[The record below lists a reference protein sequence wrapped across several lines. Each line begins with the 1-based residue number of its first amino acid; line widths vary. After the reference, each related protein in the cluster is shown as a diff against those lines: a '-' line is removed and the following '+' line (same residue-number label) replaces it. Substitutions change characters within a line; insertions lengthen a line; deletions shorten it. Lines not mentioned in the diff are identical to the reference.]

1 MKTQFIADLRDGQ
14 AVTSTFLVRSKE
26 IRTSPRTSRS
36 WLQLE
41 LADRTGTISG
51 KMWDGFEG
59 IVAQFERD
67 DVVKVRARAKLYNDQ
82 LELTVE
88 SVIPVAEKD
97 YELADFLPHTKQD
110 VEKLYARLN
119 EAAHAAENPWVKT
132 LLVSVVEDASIAPK
146 LKRAPAAMTMH
157 HAYIGGLL
165 EHVVSLIELSRLVA
179 SHYPELNRDLLLAG
193 IVLHDIGKIEELSCA
208 RGFGYTT
215 EGQLLGHI
223 ALGQAIVRRKIEAI
237 SDFPRPL
244 AAVIEHLILS
254 HHGSL
259 EFGSPRLPL
268 TREAVA
274 LHFLDDLD
282 SKMAAIET
290 TMASDAGSGD
300 WTERNPALRRN
311 LLRTSQYLAEPPL
324 EPASKAASAGIAVH
338 AAAPK
343 GTDGSKP

>member
-1 MKTQFIADLRDGQ
+1 MKTLFISDLRDGQ
-14 AVTSTFLVRSKE
+14 AVAATFLVRSKE

-51 KMWDGFEG
+51 KMWDGYEAMVTLFD
-59 IVAQFERD
+59 RD
-67 DVVKVRARAKLYNDQ
+67 DVVKIRARAKLYNDQ

-88 SVIPVAEKD
+88 HVAPCSEND

-110 VEKLYARLN
+110 VEKLYAHLN
-119 EAAHAAENPWVKT
+119 EAVHAVENPWIKT

-146 LKRAPAAMTMH
+146 MKRAPAAMTMH

-165 EHVVSLIELSRLVA
+165 EHVVSLIDLMRLVS
-179 SHYPELNRDLLLAG
+179 SHYPELNRDILLAG
-193 IVLHDIGKIEELSCA
+193 VVLHDIGKIEELSCA

-223 ALGQAIVRRKIEAI
+223 ALGQAIVRRKIDAI
-237 SDFPRPL
+237 SEFPRPL
-244 AAVIEHLILS
+244 ATVIEHLILS
-254 HHGSL
+254 HHGQL
-259 EFGSPRLPL
+259 EFGSPKLPL

-274 LHFLDDLD
+274 LNFLDDLD

-311 LLRTSQYLAEPPL
+311 LLRTSEYIDEPVAETRAK
-324 EPASKAASAGIAVH
+324 PASTAASAS
-338 AAAPK
+338 AAK
-343 GTDGSKP
+343 GDGTKG

>member
-1 MKTQFIADLRDGQ
+1 MKTLFISDLRDGQ
-14 AVTSTFLVRSKE
+14 AVAATFLVRSKE
-26 IRTSPRTSRS
+26 IRTSPRTNRS
-36 WLQLE
+36 WMQLE

-51 KMWDGFEG
+51 KMWDGFESM
-59 IVAQFERD
+59 VTLFERD
-67 DVVKVRARAKLYNDQ
+67 DVVKVRARAKLYNEQ

-88 SVIPVAEKD
+88 HVAPCSEND

-119 EAAHAAENPWVKT
+119 EAVHSAENPWIKT

-157 HAYIGGLL
+157 HAHIGGLL
-165 EHVVSLIELSRLVA
+165 EHVVSLIDLMRLVA

-193 IVLHDIGKIEELSCA
+193 VVLHDIGKIDELSCA

-223 ALGQAIVRRKIEAI
+223 ALGQAIVRRKIESI

-244 AAVIEHLILS
+244 AIVIEHLILS

-259 EFGSPRLPL
+259 EFGSPKLPL

-290 TMASDAGSGD
+290 TMASDAGNGD

-311 LLRTSQYLAEPPL
+311 LLRTSEYLGDSIEEARPKT
-324 EPASKAASAGIAVH
+324 SAAGTAGT
-338 AAAPK
+338 AATAK
-343 GTDGSKP
+343 SNDGSKG

>member
-1 MKTQFIADLRDGQ
+1 VKTQFIADLRDGQ
-14 AVTSTFLVRSKE
+14 AVTATFLVRSKE

-41 LADRTGTISG
+41 LSDRTGTISG
-51 KMWDGFEG
+51 KMWDGFEAL
-59 IVAQFERD
+59 VAQFERD
-67 DVVKVRARAKLYNDQ
+67 DVVKVRGRAKLYNEQ

-88 SVIPVAEKD
+88 HVAPVAEKD

-119 EAAHAAENPWVKT
+119 EAVHAAENPWVRT

-146 LKRAPAAMTMH
+146 FKRAPAAMTMH

-165 EHVVSLIELSRLVA
+165 EHVVSLIDLMRLVA

-193 IVLHDIGKIEELSCA
+193 IVLHDVGKIEELSCA

-223 ALGQAIVRRKIEAI
+223 ALGQAIVRRKIDSIA
-237 SDFPRPL
+237 DFPRPL

-290 TMASDAGSGD
+290 TMASDAGNGD

-311 LLRTSQYLAEPPL
+311 LLRTTQYLADPPSQSQ
-324 EPASKAASAGIAVH
+324 AKAATAGTAVP
-338 AAAPK
+338 AATPK
-343 GTDGSKP
+343 GADGSKP

>member
-311 LLRTSQYLAEPPL
+311 LLRTSQYLAEPPS

>member
-41 LADRTGTISG
+41 LADRSGTISG

>member
-14 AVTSTFLVRSKE
+14 AVASTFLVRSKE

-119 EAAHAAENPWVKT
+119 EAVHAAENPWVKT

-311 LLRTSQYLAEPPL
+311 LLRTSQYLAEPPS
-324 EPASKAASAGIAVH
+324 ESASKAASAGIAVH

>member
-1 MKTQFIADLRDGQ
+1 MKSQFIADLRDGQ
-14 AVTSTFLVRSKE
+14 AVAATFLVRSKE

-41 LADRTGTISG
+41 LADSSGSISG
-51 KMWDGFEG
+51 KMWDGFEA
-59 IVAQFERD
+59 IVALFERD
-67 DVVKVRARAKLYNDQ
+67 DVIKVRGRAKLYNDQ

-88 SVIPVAEKD
+88 HVAPVAEKD
-97 YELADFLPHTKQD
+97 YELGDFLPHTKQD
-110 VEKLYARLN
+110 VEKLYVRLN
-119 EAAHAAENPWVKT
+119 EAVHAVENPWIKT

-157 HAYIGGLL
+157 HAFIGGLL
-165 EHVVSLIELSRLVA
+165 EHMVSLIDLARLVG
-179 SHYPELNRDLLLAG
+179 SHYPELNRDLLIAG
-193 IVLHDIGKIEELSCA
+193 IVLHDIGKTEELSCA

-223 ALGQAIVRRKIEAI
+223 ALGQAILHRKIDAI

-244 AAVIEHLILS
+244 AAVIEHLVLS
-254 HHGSL
+254 HHGSY

-311 LLRTSQYLAEPPL
+311 LLRTSQFLAEPPEGL
-324 EPASKAASAGIAVH
+324 KSSGATVGVPIAAS
-338 AAAPK
+338 PK
-343 GTDGSKP
+343 SNDGSKS

>member
-1 MKTQFIADLRDGQ
+1 MKTLFISDLRDGQ
-14 AVTSTFLVRSKE
+14 QVAATFLVRSKE

-51 KMWDGFEG
+51 KMWDGYESL
-59 IVAQFERD
+59 VTLFERD

-88 SVIPVAEKD
+88 HVAPCSEND

-110 VEKLYARLN
+110 VEKLYGRLN
-119 EAAHAAENPWVKT
+119 EAVHAAENPWIKT

-146 LKRAPAAMTMH
+146 FKRAPAAMTMH

-165 EHVVSLIELSRLVA
+165 EHVVSLIDLMRLVS

-193 IVLHDIGKIEELSCA
+193 VVLHDIGKIEELSCA

-223 ALGQAIVRRKIEAI
+223 ALGQAIVRRKIDAI
-237 SDFPRPL
+237 SEFPRPL
-244 AAVIEHLILS
+244 ATVIEHLILS

-259 EFGSPRLPL
+259 EFGSPKLPL

-311 LLRTSQYLAEPPL
+311 LLRTTEYLDEPVAETRAK
-324 EPASKAASAGIAVH
+324 PASTAASVGGA
-338 AAAPK
+338 K
-343 GTDGSKP
+343 GDGSKG

>member
-1 MKTQFIADLRDGQ
+1 MKTLFISDLRDGQ
-14 AVTSTFLVRSKE
+14 QVAATFLVRSKE

-51 KMWDGFEG
+51 KMWDGYEPL
-59 IVAQFERD
+59 VTLFERD

-88 SVIPVAEKD
+88 HVAPCSEND

-110 VEKLYARLN
+110 VEKLYGRLN
-119 EAAHAAENPWVKT
+119 EAVHAVENPWIKT

-146 LKRAPAAMTMH
+146 FKRAPAAMTMH

-165 EHVVSLIELSRLVA
+165 EHTVSLIELMQLVS

-193 IVLHDIGKIEELSCA
+193 VVLHDIGKIEELSCA

-223 ALGQAIVRRKIEAI
+223 ALGQAIVRRKIDAI
-237 SDFPRPL
+237 SEFPRPL
-244 AAVIEHLILS
+244 ATVIEHLVLS

-259 EFGSPRLPL
+259 EFGSPKLPL

-311 LLRTSQYLAEPPL
+311 LLRTTEYLDEPVAETRAK
-324 EPASKAASAGIAVH
+324 PASTAVSAGGA
-338 AAAPK
+338 K
-343 GTDGSKP
+343 GDGSKG

>member
-1 MKTQFIADLRDGQ
+1 VKTLFISDLRDGQ
-14 AVTSTFLVRSKE
+14 QVAATFLVRSKE

-51 KMWDGFEG
+51 KMWDGYESL
-59 IVAQFERD
+59 VTLFERD

-88 SVIPVAEKD
+88 HVAPCSESD

-110 VEKLYARLN
+110 VEKLYSRLN
-119 EAAHAAENPWVKT
+119 EAVHAAENPWIKT

-146 LKRAPAAMTMH
+146 FKRAPAAMTMH

-165 EHVVSLIELSRLVA
+165 EHTVSLIDLMRLVS

-193 IVLHDIGKIEELSCA
+193 VVLHDIGKIEELSCA

-223 ALGQAIVRRKIEAI
+223 ALGQAIVRRKIDAI
-237 SDFPRPL
+237 SEFPRPL
-244 AAVIEHLILS
+244 ATVIEHLILS

-259 EFGSPRLPL
+259 EFGSPKLPL

-311 LLRTSQYLAEPPL
+311 LLRTTEYLDEPVAETRAK
-324 EPASKAASAGIAVH
+324 PASNAASVGGA
-338 AAAPK
+338 K
-343 GTDGSKP
+343 GDGSKA

>member
-1 MKTQFIADLRDGQ
+1 M
-14 AVTSTFLVRSKE
+14 
-26 IRTSPRTSRS
+26 
-36 WLQLE
+36 
-41 LADRTGTISG
+41 
-51 KMWDGFEG
+51 
-59 IVAQFERD
+59 
-67 DVVKVRARAKLYNDQ
+67 
-82 LELTVE
+82 
-88 SVIPVAEKD
+88 
-97 YELADFLPHTKQD
+97 
-110 VEKLYARLN
+110 
-119 EAAHAAENPWVKT
+119 HAAENPWVKT

-165 EHVVSLIELSRLVA
+165 EHVVSLLDLMRLVA

-223 ALGQAIVRRKIEAI
+223 ALGQAIVRRKIESIAE
-237 SDFPRPL
+237 FPRPL
-244 AAVIEHLILS
+244 ATVIEHLILS

-259 EFGSPRLPL
+259 EFGSPKLPL

-290 TMASDAGSGD
+290 TMASDAGAAIGPS
-300 WTERNPALRRN
+300 EIRRCAAISCALRNISPSLLRNPK
-311 LLRTSQYLAEPPL
+311 T
-324 EPASKAASAGIAVH
+324 KAAVCRRRRE
-338 AAAPK
+338 
-343 GTDGSKP
+343 

>member
-1 MKTQFIADLRDGQ
+1 VKTLFISDLRDGQ
-14 AVTSTFLVRSKE
+14 QVAATFLVRSKE

-36 WLQLE
+36 WLQLD
-41 LADRTGTISG
+41 LADRSGTISG
-51 KMWDGFEG
+51 KMWDGYESM
-59 IVAQFERD
+59 VTLFERD
-67 DVVKVRARAKLYNDQ
+67 DVVKIRARAKLYNDQ

-88 SVIPVAEKD
+88 HIAPCSEHE

-110 VEKLYARLN
+110 VEKLYAHLN
-119 EAAHAAENPWVKT
+119 EAVHAVENPWIKT

-146 LKRAPAAMTMH
+146 MKRAPAAMTMH

-165 EHVVSLIELSRLVA
+165 EHVVSLIDLMRLVS
-179 SHYPELNRDLLLAG
+179 SHYPELNRDILLAG
-193 IVLHDIGKIEELSCA
+193 VVLHDIGKIEELSCA

-223 ALGQAIVRRKIEAI
+223 ALGQAIVRRKIDAI
-237 SDFPRPL
+237 SEFPRPL
-244 AAVIEHLILS
+244 ATVIEHLILS
-254 HHGSL
+254 HHGQL
-259 EFGSPRLPL
+259 EFGSPKLPL

-274 LHFLDDLD
+274 LNFLDDLD

-311 LLRTSQYLAEPPL
+311 LLRTTEYLDEPL
-324 EPASKAASAGIAVH
+324 VETRANPASSAASAS
-338 AAAPK
+338 AAK
-343 GTDGSKP
+343 GDGSKG

>member
-1 MKTQFIADLRDGQ
+1 MKTLFISDLRDGQ
-14 AVTSTFLVRSKE
+14 AVAATFLVRSKE

-51 KMWDGFEG
+51 KMWDGYESMVTLFD
-59 IVAQFERD
+59 RD
-67 DVVKVRARAKLYNDQ
+67 DVVKIRARAKLYNDQ

-88 SVIPVAEKD
+88 HVAPCSEND

-110 VEKLYARLN
+110 VEKLYAHLN
-119 EAAHAAENPWVKT
+119 EAVHAVENPWIKT

-165 EHVVSLIELSRLVA
+165 EHVVSLIDLMRLVS
-179 SHYPELNRDLLLAG
+179 SHYPELNRDILLAG
-193 IVLHDIGKIEELSCA
+193 VVLHDIGKIEELSCA

-223 ALGQAIVRRKIEAI
+223 ALGQAIVRRKIDAI
-237 SDFPRPL
+237 SEFPRPL
-244 AAVIEHLILS
+244 ATVIEHLILS
-254 HHGSL
+254 HHGQL
-259 EFGSPRLPL
+259 EFGSPKLPL

-274 LHFLDDLD
+274 LNFLDDLD

-300 WTERNPALRRN
+300 WTERNPALRRS
-311 LLRTSQYLAEPPL
+311 LLRTSEYLDEPVAETRIK
-324 EPASKAASAGIAVH
+324 PASSAASVS
-338 AAAPK
+338 AAK
-343 GTDGSKP
+343 GDGSKG

>member
-1 MKTQFIADLRDGQ
+1 VKTQFIADLRDGQ
-14 AVTSTFLVRSKE
+14 PVASTFLVRSKE

-41 LADRTGTISG
+41 LADRSGAISA
-51 KMWDGFEG
+51 KMWDGFDA
-59 IVAQFERD
+59 VATLFERD
-67 DVVKVRARAKLYNDQ
+67 DVVKVRGRAKLYNEQ
-82 LELTVE
+82 LELAVDYLA
-88 SVIPVAEKD
+88 PVAEKD

-110 VEKLYARLN
+110 VGRLYIRLN
-119 EAAHAAENPWVKT
+119 EAVHAAENPWVKA
-132 LLVSVVEDASIAPK
+132 LLVSIVEDASIAPK

-165 EHVVSLIELSRLVA
+165 EHVVSLIDLSRLVA

-237 SDFPRPL
+237 ADFPRPL

-274 LHFLDDLD
+274 LHFLDDMD

-290 TMASDAGSGD
+290 TMASDAGNGD
-300 WTERNPALRRN
+300 WTERNAALRRN
-311 LLRTSQYLAEPPL
+311 LLRTTQYLAEPP
-324 EPASKAASAGIAVH
+324 ADAKASAPRTDVVVPAGRQ
-338 AAAPK
+338 
-343 GTDGSKP
+343 GNDGSNS

>member
-1 MKTQFIADLRDGQ
+1 MKTLFIADLKDGQ
-14 AVTSTFLVRSKE
+14 AVVATFLVRSKE

-41 LADRTGTISG
+41 LGDRTGTISG
-51 KMWDGFEG
+51 KMWDGFEPLA
-59 IVAQFERD
+59 AQFDRD
-67 DVVKVRARAKLYNDQ
+67 DVVKVRARAKLYNEQ

-88 SVIPVAEKD
+88 HVSPVGESD

-119 EAAHAAENPWVKT
+119 EAVHAAENPWVRT

-165 EHVVSLIELSRLVA
+165 EHVVSLLDLMRLVA

-223 ALGQAIVRRKIEAI
+223 ALGQAIVRRKIESIAE
-237 SDFPRPL
+237 FPRPL
-244 AAVIEHLILS
+244 ATVIEHLILS

-259 EFGSPRLPL
+259 EFGSPKLPL

-290 TMASDAGSGD
+290 TMASDAGVGD

-311 LLRTSQYLAEPPL
+311 LLRTSQYLSEPPS
-324 EPASKAASAGIAVH
+324 ETAVKSAASSSAVSETV
-338 AAAPK
+338 PK
-343 GTDGSKP
+343 GSDGSQS

>member
-1 MKTQFIADLRDGQ
+1 MKTLFISDLRDGQ
-14 AVTSTFLVRSKE
+14 QVAATFLVRSKE

-51 KMWDGFEG
+51 KMWDGYESM
-59 IVAQFERD
+59 VTLFERD

-88 SVIPVAEKD
+88 HVAPCSEND

-110 VEKLYARLN
+110 IEKLYARLD
-119 EAAHAAENPWVKT
+119 EAVRAVENPWIKT
-132 LLVSVVEDASIAPK
+132 LLLSVVEDASIAPK

-157 HAYIGGLL
+157 HAHIGGLL
-165 EHVVSLIELSRLVA
+165 EHVVSLIDLMRLVA

-193 IVLHDIGKIEELSCA
+193 VVLHDIGKIEELSCA

-223 ALGQAIVRRKIEAI
+223 ALGQAIVRRKIDSI

-244 AAVIEHLILS
+244 AIVIEHLILS

-259 EFGSPRLPL
+259 EFGSPKLPL

-290 TMASDAGSGD
+290 TMASDGGSGD

-311 LLRTSQYLAEPPL
+311 LLRTTEYLG
-324 EPASKAASAGIAVH
+324 EPAEETRAKPASSSASSASA
-338 AAAPK
+338 K
-343 GTDGSKP
+343 GDGSKR

>member
-14 AVTSTFLVRSKE
+14 TVAATFLVRSKE

-41 LADRTGTISG
+41 LCDRTGTISG

-67 DVVKVRARAKLYNDQ
+67 DVVRVRGRAKLYNEQ
-82 LELTVE
+82 LEITIDLVN
-88 SVIPVAEKD
+88 PVAEKE

-119 EAAHAAENPWVKT
+119 EAVQATENPWIKA
-132 LLVSVVEDASIAPK
+132 LLVSVLEDASIAPR

-165 EHVVSLIELSRLVA
+165 EHVVSLIELMHLVA
-179 SHYPELNRDLLLAG
+179 SHYPELDRDLLLAG
-193 IVLHDIGKIEELSCA
+193 VVLHDVGKIEELSCA
-208 RGFGYTT
+208 RGFDYTT
-215 EGQLLGHI
+215 EGRLLGHM
-223 ALGQAIVRRKIEAI
+223 ALGQAIVRRKVEAI
-237 SDFPRPL
+237 ADFPRPL
-244 AAVIEHLILS
+244 ATVIEHLILS
-254 HHGSL
+254 HHGSY

-290 TMASDAGSGD
+290 TMASDAGVGD
-300 WTERNPALRRN
+300 WTERNPALRRS
-311 LLRTSQYLAEPPL
+311 LLRTTQYLAEPPSEQKAKATTTVVVPVVTKGSDGC
-324 EPASKAASAGIAVH
+324 EP
-338 AAAPK
+338 
-343 GTDGSKP
+343 

>member
-259 EFGSPRLPL
+259 EFG
-268 TREAVA
+268 
-274 LHFLDDLD
+274 
-282 SKMAAIET
+282 
-290 TMASDAGSGD
+290 
-300 WTERNPALRRN
+300 
-311 LLRTSQYLAEPPL
+311 
-324 EPASKAASAGIAVH
+324 
-338 AAAPK
+338 
-343 GTDGSKP
+343 

>member
-1 MKTQFIADLRDGQ
+1 
-14 AVTSTFLVRSKE
+14 
-26 IRTSPRTSRS
+26 
-36 WLQLE
+36 
-41 LADRTGTISG
+41 
-51 KMWDGFEG
+51 
-59 IVAQFERD
+59 
-67 DVVKVRARAKLYNDQ
+67 
-82 LELTVE
+82 
-88 SVIPVAEKD
+88 
-97 YELADFLPHTKQD
+97 
-110 VEKLYARLN
+110 
-119 EAAHAAENPWVKT
+119 
-132 LLVSVVEDASIAPK
+132 ASIAPK

-311 LLRTSQYLAEPPL
+311 LLRTSQYLAEPPS
-324 EPASKAASAGIAVH
+324 ESASKAASAGIAVH

>member
-1 MKTQFIADLRDGQ
+1 VKTLFISDLRDGQ
-14 AVTSTFLVRSKE
+14 QVAATFLVRSKE

-51 KMWDGFEG
+51 KMWDGYEPL
-59 IVAQFERD
+59 VTLFERD
-67 DVVKVRARAKLYNDQ
+67 DVVKVRARAKLYNEQ

-88 SVIPVAEKD
+88 HVAPCSEND

-110 VEKLYARLN
+110 VEKLYGKLS
-119 EAAHAAENPWVKT
+119 EAVHAVENPWIKT

-146 LKRAPAAMTMH
+146 FKRAPAAMTMH
-157 HAYIGGLL
+157 HAYLGGLL
-165 EHVVSLIELSRLVA
+165 EHTASLLDLMRLVA

-193 IVLHDIGKIEELSCA
+193 VVLHDIGKIEELSCA

-223 ALGQAIVRRKIEAI
+223 ALGQAIVRRKIDAI
-237 SDFPRPL
+237 SEFPRPL
-244 AAVIEHLILS
+244 STVIEHLILS

-259 EFGSPRLPL
+259 EFGSPKLPL

-311 LLRTSQYLAEPPL
+311 LLRTTEYLDEPVAETRAK
-324 EPASKAASAGIAVH
+324 PASTVASTGGA
-338 AAAPK
+338 K
-343 GTDGSKP
+343 GDGSKA

>member
-1 MKTQFIADLRDGQ
+1 MKTLFISDLRDGQ
-14 AVTSTFLVRSKE
+14 AVAATFLVRSKE

-51 KMWDGFEG
+51 KMWDGYESMVTLFD
-59 IVAQFERD
+59 RD
-67 DVVKVRARAKLYNDQ
+67 DVVKIRARAKLYNDQ

-88 SVIPVAEKD
+88 HVAPCSEND

-110 VEKLYARLN
+110 VEKLYAHLN
-119 EAAHAAENPWVKT
+119 EAVHAVENPWIKT

-146 LKRAPAAMTMH
+146 FKRAPAAMTMH

-165 EHVVSLIELSRLVA
+165 EHVVSLIDLMRLVS
-179 SHYPELNRDLLLAG
+179 SHYPELNRDILLAG
-193 IVLHDIGKIEELSCA
+193 VVLHDIGKIEELSCA

-223 ALGQAIVRRKIEAI
+223 ALGQAIVRRKIDAI
-237 SDFPRPL
+237 SEFPRPL
-244 AAVIEHLILS
+244 ATVIEHLILS
-254 HHGSL
+254 HHGQL
-259 EFGSPRLPL
+259 EFGSPKLPL

-274 LHFLDDLD
+274 LNFLDDLD

-300 WTERNPALRRN
+300 WTERNPALRRS
-311 LLRTSQYLAEPPL
+311 LLRTSEYLDEPVAETRIK
-324 EPASKAASAGIAVH
+324 PASSAASVS
-338 AAAPK
+338 AAK
-343 GTDGSKP
+343 GDGSKG

>member
-1 MKTQFIADLRDGQ
+1 VKTLFISDLRDGQ
-14 AVTSTFLVRSKE
+14 QVAATFLVRSKE

-51 KMWDGFEG
+51 KMWDGYESL
-59 IVAQFERD
+59 VTLFERD

-88 SVIPVAEKD
+88 HVAPCSESD

-110 VEKLYARLN
+110 VEKLYSRLN
-119 EAAHAAENPWVKT
+119 EAVHAAENPWIKT

-146 LKRAPAAMTMH
+146 FKRAPAAMTMH

-165 EHVVSLIELSRLVA
+165 EHTVSLIDLMRLVS

-193 IVLHDIGKIEELSCA
+193 VVLHDIGKIEELSCA

-223 ALGQAIVRRKIEAI
+223 ALGQAIVRRKIDAI
-237 SDFPRPL
+237 SEFPRPL
-244 AAVIEHLILS
+244 ATVIEHLILS

-259 EFGSPRLPL
+259 EFGSPKLPL

-311 LLRTSQYLAEPPL
+311 LLRTTEYLDEPVAETRAK
-324 EPASKAASAGIAVH
+324 PARNAASVGGA
-338 AAAPK
+338 K
-343 GTDGSKP
+343 GDGSKA

>member
-1 MKTQFIADLRDGQ
+1 MKNQFIADLRDGQ
-14 AVTSTFLVRSKE
+14 AVAATFLVRSKE

-41 LADRTGTISG
+41 LADSSGTIFG
-51 KMWDGFEG
+51 KMWDGFEA
-59 IVAQFERD
+59 IVSLFERD
-67 DVVKVRARAKLYNDQ
+67 DVVKVRGRARLYNEQ

-88 SVIPVAEKD
+88 QVAPVADKD

-110 VEKLYARLN
+110 VEKLYIRLN
-119 EAAHAAENPWVKT
+119 EAVHAVENPWIKT

-157 HAYIGGLL
+157 HAFIGGLL
-165 EHVVSLIELSRLVA
+165 EHVVSLIDLSRLVS

-193 IVLHDIGKIEELSCA
+193 IVLHDIGKTEELSCA
-208 RGFGYTT
+208 RGFCYTT

-223 ALGQAIVRRKIEAI
+223 ALSQAIVRRKIDAI
-237 SDFPRPL
+237 AEFPRPL
-244 AAVIEHLILS
+244 ATVIEHLILS
-254 HHGSL
+254 HHGSY

-300 WTERNPALRRN
+300 WTERNPALRRS
-311 LLRTSQYLAEPPL
+311 LLRTTQYLAEPP
-324 EPASKAASAGIAVH
+324 AAPKT
-338 AAAPK
+338 AAAPNCVSVPAVPK
-343 GTDGSKP
+343 GGDGSNS